1 LDKKPISVAMPVLL
15 APVFSRLAV
24 FVCAKT
30 AIRPWFKKKFQ
41 PNRSEGKKVTAVS
54 KWALKITSG
63 GSADMDQTAAKIT

>member
-1 LDKKPISVAMPVLL
+1 MAGAPRARVFTTRGLRDRKAL
-15 APVFSRLAV
+15 AFAV
-24 FVCAKT
+24 GV
-30 AIRPWFKKKFQ
+30 KKFQ